1 MGGQFMRPEYGALF
15 GLAIVTALVIA
26 AVLRGRAR
34 RERAL
39 ADVSSSL
46 TALAQA
52 DLAALSRALDALAHG
67 NLETSLALR
76 AGHLDGSRTRE
87 IGAVAA
93 AHNALVDQAGAVL
106 TRFNAVGSKLNDLVT
121 DIAATSMLLSN
132 VGAEASLSPTQ
143 AAHEAGRIKEAIKG
157 VAGSAVDQAI
167 RLRETDIAIEHLTH
181 TAALIAKGAVD
192 QAEAVQ
198 ASAGEVRALGTGIA
212 ALSQLGAGLIDAVAQ
227 TTDESRRSSESVEQT
242 AAAMTR
248 LRDETTRT
256 ASAMT
261 SLEERS
267 AAVEEIVSVIGDI
280 AEQTN
285 LLALNAAIEAA
296 RAGEQGRG
304 FAVVADEVRKL
315 AERSATSTREIAQIL
330 AAIRNETVRAADAMK
345 RSSAA
350 MDGGLAL
357 ATQAASGLHSAGVS
371 LESTKRLVHDVAAKA
386 NVMHEAGERLTG
398 NMGSVAAI
406 VEQNAA
412 ASEEMRTAAESIR
425 ESVKTVASS
434 AQTQSTAAAEVA
446 EAAAHMSD
454 QLAIL
459 EKNVNELRGHSETL
473 SNHVVKFFSDDEPA
487 PEQHGYAAL
496 PPAPSV

>member
-1 MGGQFMRPEYGALF
+1 VRAETAIAVGI
-15 GLAIVTALVIA
+15 AIVALLTIA
-26 AVLRGRAR
+26 GFMLQRSGRR
-34 RERAL
+34 TRAL
-39 ADVSSSL
+39 ADVSASIAAAVES
-46 TALAQA
+46 
-52 DLAALSRALDALAHG
+52 DLASLSAALDALSKG
-67 NLETSLALR
+67 NFESALTLHTR
-76 AGHLDGSRTRE
+76 RLDGVDGDEFRSVRT
-87 IGAVAA
+87 
-93 AHNALVDQAGAVL
+93 AHNALVDQVANVAA
-106 TRFNAVGSKLNDLVT
+106 RFNHVGRKLNDLVT

-143 AAHEAGRIKEAIKG
+143 AAHEAGRIKQAIKD
-157 VAGSAVDQAI
+157 VAGSAGDQAL
-167 RLRETDIAIEHLTH
+167 RLREADIAIEHLTQ
-181 TAALIAKGAVD
+181 TAALIANGAVE

-198 ASAGEVRALGTGIA
+198 ASAGEVRALSAEIA

-227 TTDESRRSSESVEQT
+227 TTGESRRSGESVEQT

-248 LRDETTRT
+248 LRDETART
-256 ASAMT
+256 ASAMI

-267 AAVEEIVSVIGDI
+267 TAVEEIVSVIGDI

-315 AERSATSTREIAQIL
+315 AERSATSTREIAEIL

-357 ATQAASGLHSAGVS
+357 ANQATAGLHSAGVS
-371 LESTKRLVHDVAAKA
+371 LESTKQLVHDVAAKA
-386 NVMHEAGERLTG
+386 NLMREAGERLTT

-412 ASEEMRTAAESIR
+412 ASEEMRSAAESIR
-425 ESVKTVASS
+425 ETIKPVASS
-434 AQTQSTAAAEVA
+434 AQAQSEAAAEVA
-446 EAAAHMSD
+446 AAAAHVSD
-454 QLAIL
+454 QLAML
-459 EKNVNELRGHSETL
+459 AKNVDELRGHSEQL
-473 SNHVVKFFSDDEPA
+473 SNHVVKFFSGDDPQPA
-487 PEQHGYAAL
+487 LEETAAQTAL
-496 PPAPSV
+496 PAASSF

>member
-1 MGGQFMRPEYGALF
+1 MRPEYGALV
-15 GLAIVTALVIA
+15 GIAIVAVLAIG
-26 AVLRGRAR
+26 AVLLRSRGRR
-34 RERAL
+34 TRAL
-39 ADVSSSL
+39 ADLSSSL
-46 TALAQA
+46 TALAEA
-52 DLAALSRALDALAHG
+52 DLAALSGALDALAQG
-67 NLETSLALR
+67 NLEASLALR
-76 AGHLDGSRTRE
+76 AGHLGGNRTRE
-87 IGAVAA
+87 IAGVAA
-93 AHNALVDQAGAVL
+93 AHDALVDQAAAVL
-106 TRFNAVGSKLNDLVT
+106 ARFNAVGRKLNGLVN
-121 DIAATSMLLSN
+121 DMAATSMLLSN

-143 AAHEAGRIKEAIKG
+143 AAREAGRIKEAIKD

-167 RLRETDIAIEHLTH
+167 RLREADIAIEHLTV
-181 TAALIAKGAVD
+181 TAGLIAQGAVD

-198 ASAGEVRALGTGIA
+198 ASACEVRALSAGIA

-227 TTDESRRSSESVEQT
+227 TAGESARSSESVEQT

-248 LRDETTRT
+248 LRDEAART
-256 ASAMT
+256 ASAMV

-267 AAVEEIVSVIGDI
+267 TAVEEIVSVIGDI

-315 AERSATSTREIAQIL
+315 AERSANSTREIGQIL

-357 ATQAASGLHSAGVS
+357 ANQAAAGLTSAGVS
-371 LESTKRLVHDVAAKA
+371 LESTKQLVHDVAAKA
-386 NVMHEAGERLTG
+386 NVMREAGERLTG

-412 ASEEMRTAAESIR
+412 ASEEMRAAAESIR
-425 ESVKTVASS
+425 ETIRPVASA
-434 AQTQSTAAAEVA
+434 AQAQSTAAAEVA
-446 EAAAHMSD
+446 ESAAHMSD

-473 SNHVVKFFSDDEPA
+473 SNHVVKYFSDDEPA
-487 PEQHGYAAL
+487 PEERGTYPAL
-496 PPAPSV
+496 PGQASAA